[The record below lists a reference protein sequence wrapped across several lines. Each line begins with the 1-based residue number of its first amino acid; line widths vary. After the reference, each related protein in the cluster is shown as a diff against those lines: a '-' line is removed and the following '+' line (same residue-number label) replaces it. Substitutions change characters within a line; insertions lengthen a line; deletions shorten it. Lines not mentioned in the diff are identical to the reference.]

1 MKMNTKKNAK
11 TLLIIIIMV
20 FAIIPFI
27 FVLLNEFFGIDI
39 REGFSVTLKTNGEN
53 GDNIN
58 LGLTSD
64 IATNTQIDRVKLE
77 DGLYDYCIGGNIS
90 CKSDGDLVKDSD
102 DAYTFKGKK
111 IGYTYKATCGDSGDS
126 GDSEVA
132 ICTGD
137 HSFSKFYG
145 SFDNVPFEVNGNSL
159 TISDEI
165 DNAATA
171 TATATA
177 ATQTADTAT
186 TATQTADASSK
197 NMPSSFKCLADNG
210 AVVGDPLCCGQD
222 GVVQNT
228 KYNCPSEYPH
238 CIGYKCGETWGKC
251 STTAKK

>member
-11 TLLIIIIMV
+11 TLLIIIILV
-20 FAIIPFI
+20 FAIIPFL
-27 FVLLNEFFGIDI
+27 FVLLNEMVGIDI
-39 REGFSVTLKTNGEN
+39 REGFKVILKTNGEN

-58 LGLTSD
+58 LGLTSE
-64 IATNTQIDRVKLE
+64 ISTNTQIDRVKLE

-90 CKSDGDLVKDSD
+90 CNSDADLIKDSD

-111 IGYTYKATCGDSGDS
+111 IGYTYKATCGDSDNN
-126 GDSEVA
+126 EIA
-132 ICTGD
+132 ICTGNN
-137 HSFSKFYG
+137 SFSKFYG
-145 SFDNVPFEVNGNSL
+145 PFDNVPFEVSGNSL

-165 DNAATA
+165 QD
-171 TATATA
+171 TATA
-177 ATQTADTAT
+177 ATQTST
-186 TATQTADASSK
+186 TDDSDSTMS
-197 NMPSSFKCLADNG
+197 NVKCLADNG

-251 STTAKK
+251 STTVAKK